1 MQNVSPEQLANLVQ
15 GATPVQIVIL
25 ILLGAAV
32 LAALI
37 LIVIN
42 LIKLYTT
49 PMQKELD
56 EAKGHREILKQI
68 QIDLAK
74 ISKSLWSKDEITEKI
89 QSGINVHALNCPF
102 RNTKGKD

>member
-1 MQNVSPEQLANLVQ
+1 MQNISPEQLANLVH

-42 LIKLYTT
+42 LIKLHVV
-49 PMQKELD
+49 PIKKELE
-56 EAKGHREILKQI
+56 EAKDDRKILREIQTQVTL
-68 QIDLAK
+68 
-74 ISKSLWSKDEITEKI
+74 ISKSLWTKDDIQEKI
-89 QSGINVHALNCPF
+89 HSAINEHVIEHHTTTVKTL
-102 RNTKGKD
+102 